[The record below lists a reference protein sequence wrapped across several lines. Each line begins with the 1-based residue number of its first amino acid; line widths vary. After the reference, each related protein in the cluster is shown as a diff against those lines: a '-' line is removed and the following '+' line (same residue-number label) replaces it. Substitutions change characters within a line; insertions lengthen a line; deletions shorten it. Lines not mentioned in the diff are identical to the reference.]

1 MDIRILKNGY
11 PMPLYIKDDA
21 IDRLARRYQALT
33 KTSTKTEAVRLALQK
48 ALNEE
53 LTKPSL
59 ADVAV
64 AFCRNLKQKAA
75 AKEMANPLPGQD
87 A

>member
-1 MDIRILKNGY
+1 
-11 PMPLYIKDDA
+11 MPLYIKDDA

-33 KTSTKTEAVRLALQK
+33 KASTKTEAVRLALQR
-48 ALNEE
+48 ALDEE

-64 AFCRNLKQKAA
+64 TFCRQLKQKAGGGIA
-75 AKEMANPLPGQD
+75 AGTSQSGD

>member
-1 MDIRILKNGY
+1 MDIQLYKKGY
-11 PMPLYIKDDA
+11 LMPLYIKDDT

-33 KTSTKTEAVRLALQK
+33 KAPTKTEAVRLALQK
-48 ALNEE
+48 ALDEE
-53 LTKPSL
+53 LTKPAL

-64 AFCRNLKQKAA
+64 AFCRNLKRKATAKAESDSA
-75 AKEMANPLPGQD
+75 AGD

>member
-1 MDIRILKNGY
+1 MDIPISKNGY
-11 PMPLYIKDDA
+11 LMPLYIKDDA

-33 KTSTKTEAVRLALQK
+33 KSSTKTEAVRLALQK
-48 ALNEE
+48 ALDEE
-53 LTKPSL
+53 LTKPAL

-75 AKEMANPLPGQD
+75 DKAASNSTAGD

>member
-1 MDIRILKNGY
+1 
-11 PMPLYIKDDA
+11 MPLYIKDDA

-33 KTSTKTEAVRLALQK
+33 KTSTKTEAVRLALQR
-48 ALNEE
+48 ALDEE

-64 AFCRNLKQKAA
+64 AFCRQLKQKTGGGA
-75 AKEMANPLPGQD
+75 ETD
-87 A
+87 ASQSRDA

>member
-1 MDIRILKNGY
+1 
-11 PMPLYIKDDA
+11 MPLYIKDDA

-33 KTSTKTEAVRLALQK
+33 KASTKTEAVRLALQK
-48 ALNEE
+48 ALDEE

-64 AFCRNLKQKAA
+64 AFCRNLKRKSAS
-75 AKEMANPLPGQD
+75 KETVTTLPGED